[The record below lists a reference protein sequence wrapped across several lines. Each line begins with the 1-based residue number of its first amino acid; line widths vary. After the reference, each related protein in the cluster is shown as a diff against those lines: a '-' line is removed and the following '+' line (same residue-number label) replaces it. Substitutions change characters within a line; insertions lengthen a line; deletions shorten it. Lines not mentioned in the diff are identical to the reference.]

1 MAGRQNGLPDSS
13 RGDKGRYRHSAL
25 TRGSAYYPAFAKKE
39 PRSGERRDAASLT
52 RPRFLVLASEA
63 CSNASEHAYAGE
75 RSEQVRLTVQICG
88 PRLEIVVADG
98 STWKPPA
105 ADVATTCP

>member
-1 MAGRQNGLPDSS
+1 
-13 RGDKGRYRHSAL
+13 
-25 TRGSAYYPAFAKKE
+25 
-39 PRSGERRDAASLT
+39 
-52 RPRFLVLASEA
+52 LASEA
-63 CSNASEHAYAGE
+63 CSNASEHAGE

-98 STWKPPA
+98 STWKPSA